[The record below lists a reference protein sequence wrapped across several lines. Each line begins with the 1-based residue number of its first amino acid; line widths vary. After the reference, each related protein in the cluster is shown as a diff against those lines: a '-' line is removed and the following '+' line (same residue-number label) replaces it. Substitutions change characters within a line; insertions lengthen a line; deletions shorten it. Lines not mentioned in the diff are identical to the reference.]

1 MYVFPAIDLRD
12 GAVVRLW
19 QGDYAQQTTYGRDPL
34 AQAQRF
40 EQAGATWLHLVDL
53 DGARAGHVV
62 HGEAIE
68 AICQHTN
75 LRVEVGG
82 GVRQEGTIDHL
93 LHLGVERVVLGTAAL
108 EHWAWFEKLMGN
120 PTYRGRLVL
129 GLDARDGKLAVA
141 GWEQTTERAAVDV
154 ARQVSDWPL
163 AGIVYTDIAT
173 DGTLAGPNLEALRE
187 MASATHT
194 PIVASG
200 GVGTLDDLQAL
211 SELPLQGV
219 IVGRALYGG
228 AFTLEQALA
237 TLEGQAKA

>member
-19 QGDYAQQTTYGRDPL
+19 QGDYAKQTTYGDDPL

-53 DGARAGHVV
+53 DGARAGHIV

-68 AICQHTN
+68 RICRQTS

-82 GVRQEGTIDHL
+82 GIRQEGTIDHL

-108 EHWAWFEKLMGN
+108 KHWAWFEKLMGN

-129 GLDARDGKLAVA
+129 GLDARDGKLAVS
-141 GWEQTTERAAVDV
+141 GWEQTTDTQAIEV
-154 ARQVSDWPL
+154 ARTVSDWPL
-163 AGIVYTDIAT
+163 AAIVYTDIAT
-173 DGTLAGPNLEALRE
+173 DGTLAGPNIEALRA
-187 MASATHT
+187 MAGATHT

-200 GVGTLDDLQAL
+200 GVGRIEDLEAL
-211 SELPLQGV
+211 SALPLQGV
-219 IVGRALYGG
+219 IVGRALYDG
-228 AFTLEQALA
+228 AFTLQQALS
-237 TLEGQAKA
+237 TIEGD